1 VEDTSGCPYCMDE
14 IDDVFLNKFNKDHT
28 TLSEDDFEKI
38 MYQFES
44 ITKDKLPH
52 LHLVRLFLIYIYI
65 LCVCA
70 VAYLPI

>member
-14 IDDVFLNKFNKDHT
+14 ADEDFLNKFNTDHT

-38 MYQFES
+38 MYQIES

-52 LHLVRLFLIYIYI
+52 LHLVRSNIYIYI
-65 LCVCA
+65 CIFYTCSSN
-70 VAYLPI
+70 